1 MALQVDKVTYN
12 LYYLRCLAFA
22 ATEHIFRI
30 KKNKFG
36 EKLKLEVRRCLVGQ
50 PFIICLPF
58 FLLDCFFWAICISS
72 FFFFIRCLLT
82 SGHFHAPLCL
92 RFGVPLATN
101 QRPIGAGLQR

>member
-72 FFFFIRCLLT
+72 FFFSSDVF
-82 SGHFHAPLCL
+82 
-92 RFGVPLATN
+92 
-101 QRPIGAGLQR
+101 